1 MHRYKTLLF
10 AYFICF
16 SFSLPQDT
24 FADISLIGADPEAD
38 LKANIPEW
46 SGGLAKREL
55 IPHGHH
61 PNPFSDDRATIIDSN
76 NYLEHIEFLSP
87 GLIALITQYPKT
99 FYIPLYPS
107 RRSGSFPDW
116 YYQNMHNIET
126 KPTLSNSGNGIINP
140 IAGTNFPQPKNGL
153 EAIWNHLTRWRGFF
167 MQRKQT
173 DAIVYPNGLKK
184 TITIKYEISFE
195 MFRAKNLMKTGPQVL
210 LYYTSFVTSPPK
222 LAGGAL
228 LAIDYVDQ
236 QINPRQ
242 SWSYDANQRRVKR
255 LPYIKHDHPAMMS
268 ENIRTTD
275 DTDLFSGS
283 PELYNWKLIGKEV
296 KYIPYNSYALTSPI
310 VDSDKLLTAHHL
322 NPEFTRFEAHR
333 VWVVEATLKK
343 GKYHI
348 YPQRTFYLDEDSW
361 SISLVD
367 QYDQQGNIWR
377 VSTAH
382 LKNFY
387 EVPMTMTVIDVYHDL
402 KTKYY
407 HVGGLT
413 NEEKNDGTYLNDFP
427 AQSFF
432 SPSALRGRMKY

>member
-1 MHRYKTLLF
+1 MHRYNFFAFTCLIIISLSRHTL
-10 AYFICF
+10 
-16 SFSLPQDT
+16 
-24 FADISLIGADPEAD
+24 ADISLIGADPNAD
-38 LKANIPEW
+38 SIAHIPEW
-46 SGGLAKREL
+46 SGGLAKKE
-55 IPHGHH
+55 IAPHGHH
-61 PNPFSDDRATIIDSN
+61 PNPFSDDQATIIDSN
-76 NYLEHIEFLSP
+76 NYLEHVEFLSP
-87 GLIALITQYPKT
+87 GLVALIEQYPKT

-107 RRSGSFPDW
+107 RRSSSFPDW
-116 YYQNMHNIET
+116 YYQNMKEIET
-126 KPTLSNSGNGIINP
+126 KPSLNSSGNGIINP

-173 DAIVYPNGLKK
+173 DAIVYPNGLNKS
-184 TITIKYEISFE
+184 ITIKYEISFE
-195 MFRAKNLMKTGPQVL
+195 IFRPKKQNITEADVL

-236 QINPRQ
+236 QVNPRQ
-242 SWSYDANQRRVKR
+242 TWSYDSNQRRVKR
-255 LPYIKHDHPAMMS
+255 LPYIKHDHPAMLAES
-268 ENIRTTD
+268 IRTTD

-283 PELYNWKLIGKEV
+283 TELYNWKLIGKKV
-296 KYIPYNSYALTSPI
+296 KYIPYNSYALTSPA
-310 VDSDKLLTAHHL
+310 VSTEELLTPYHV
-322 NPEFTRFEAHR
+322 NPELTRYEAHR
-333 VWVVEATLKK
+333 VWVIEATLKK
-343 GKYHI
+343 GEYHI
-348 YPQRTFYLDEDSW
+348 YPRRTFYLDEDSW
-361 SISLVD
+361 AISLVD

-413 NEEKNDGTYLNDFP
+413 NEEKNDGTYLNEFP
-427 AQSFF
+427 PQSFF
-432 SPSALRGRMKY
+432 SPAALRGRMKH